1 VPTTRTHSCPA
12 CGLAWPTP
20 RVVCPHCLVELVD
33 DPSATVR
40 CRHCRRLSPAY
51 KQSCPNCLAELHP
64 NPADVLDSVATML
77 AQGRHLPRPAS
88 VPAFGKGPACTLL
101 RLVPGGGLVL
111 VGGVGWIEA
120 HVVGHDHNARPPLSC
135 LDLDGSTLFR
145 LERYG
150 AADNAVVAFDG
161 DGAPIATFLQG
172 PGLFD
177 RALDV
182 RDETTAPVARLR
194 PAAEGE
200 AAFELVETGG
210 GLLARCDGEDVEH
223 DGWVD
228 DEWTLHHVADRVP
241 LPRLSLVALALAAKV
256 LLGRPAPV
264 ELAKRPG

>member
-1 VPTTRTHSCPA
+1 MTRTHSCPA
-12 CGLAWPTP
+12 CGLAWPSP
-20 RVVCPHCLVELVD
+20 RIVCPRCLVELID

-64 NPADVLDSVATML
+64 NPADVLDSVAAML
-77 AQGRHLPRPAS
+77 AQGRHLPRPDS
-88 VPAFGKGPACTLL
+88 VPAFAQSGDCTLL
-101 RLVPGGGLVL
+101 RLVPGGGLAL
-111 VGGVGWIEA
+111 VGDVGWIEA
-120 HVVGHDHNARPPLSC
+120 HVVGRDHNARPPLSC

-161 DGAPIATFLQG
+161 AGAPIATFLQG
-172 PGLFD
+172 PGVFD
-177 RALDV
+177 RSLDV

-194 PAAEGE
+194 PAPHGE

-210 GLLARCDGEDVEH
+210 EVLARCEGEDVEH

-228 DEWTLHHVADRVP
+228 DEWTLREVADRNPVS
-241 LPRLSLVALALAAKV
+241 RLALVALTLAAKV
-256 LLGRPAPV
+256 LLGRTAPV
-264 ELAKRPG
+264 ELVRRSG